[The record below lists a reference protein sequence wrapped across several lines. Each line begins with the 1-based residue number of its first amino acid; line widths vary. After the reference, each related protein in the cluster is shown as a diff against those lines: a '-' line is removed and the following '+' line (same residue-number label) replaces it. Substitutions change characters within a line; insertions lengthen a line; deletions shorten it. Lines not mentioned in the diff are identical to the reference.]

1 MNRAIAL
8 LPPPAGSRGA
18 TLVKSDKW
26 AQYGVA
32 SPEWKIETLQVPT
45 EEVQKWFASQ
55 KRKFLGFRLNMD
67 VADQLWSMFT
77 QFPIRVAEMK
87 TFDSLIWLDGEL
99 WAQSFI
105 REALHELVVKSAPYL
120 DITKVAYVA
129 GVGGE
134 LRVAVSVAVQLG
146 YRSVKVVHL
155 ENDVPA
161 DIKDLRRHYFGVS
174 FEPVANVDLTLQ
186 TNDASLLI
194 NTFNPEIDAA
204 VVADL
209 SFLNFLSAGALVAN
223 LWADD
228 AESSLK
234 AEAENLEFLY
244 LPGGTIAQRADE
256 LFLEMIK
263 RVSQA

>member
-1 MNRAIAL
+1 MSRAIAL
-8 LPPPAGSRGA
+8 LPQPAGTRGA
-18 TLVKSDKW
+18 IKVSAENWSKLGF
-26 AQYGVA
+26 AA
-32 SPEWKIETLQVPT
+32 PEWKIETLEPPT
-45 EEVQKWFASQ
+45 DDPQKWFGTQ
-55 KRKFLGFRLNMD
+55 KKKYLGFRLNMD
-67 VADQLWSMFT
+67 AADQLWSMFT
-77 QFPIRVAEMK
+77 QFPVRVAEMK

-105 REALHELVVKSAPYL
+105 REALHELIVKNAPYL

-134 LRVAVSVAVQLG
+134 LRVAVSIAVQLG

-161 DIKDLRRHYFGVS
+161 DIKDLQRHYFGVA

-194 NTFNPEIDAA
+194 NTFNPEVDAA

-209 SFLNFLSAGALVAN
+209 SFLNFLSAGALVVN

-228 AESSLK
+228 ASSSLK
-234 AEAENLEFLY
+234 AEASNLGFLY
-244 LPGGTIAQRADE
+244 LAGGTIAQRADE

-263 RVSQA
+263 RVSHT